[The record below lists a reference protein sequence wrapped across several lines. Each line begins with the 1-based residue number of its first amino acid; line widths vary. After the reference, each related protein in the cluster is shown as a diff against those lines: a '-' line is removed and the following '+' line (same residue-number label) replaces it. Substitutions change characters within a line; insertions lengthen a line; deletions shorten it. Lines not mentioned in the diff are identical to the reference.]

1 MDFESELFWHLS
13 ALGRLARE
21 AHQRATA
28 AGQTRP
34 AYVLDDT
41 TQAVVNTFVTYE
53 LRQPAD
59 LIADAIE
66 MYVMTKAAQGN
77 SRAVMCLA
85 RYDVNQPPAG
95 SS

>member
-1 MDFESELFWHLS
+1 MDFESELIWHVA
-13 ALGRLARE
+13 ALERLARE
-21 AHQRATA
+21 AHERANA

-41 TQAVVNTFVTYE
+41 TQAVVDTFVTYE

-66 MYVMTKAAQGN
+66 MYVMTKANQGN

-85 RYDVNQPPAG
+85 HYNVQQGPAG

>member
-1 MDFESELFWHLS
+1 
-13 ALGRLARE
+13 
-21 AHQRATA
+21 
-28 AGQTRP
+28 
-34 AYVLDDT
+34 
-41 TQAVVNTFVTYE
+41 VVNTFVTYE